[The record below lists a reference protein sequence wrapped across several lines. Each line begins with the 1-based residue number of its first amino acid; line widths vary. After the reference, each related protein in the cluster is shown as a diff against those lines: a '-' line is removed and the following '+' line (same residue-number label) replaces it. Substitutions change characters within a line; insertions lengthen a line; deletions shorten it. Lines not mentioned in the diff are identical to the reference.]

1 MQRRPLGWQT
11 GTVERIKVETYRIK
25 TFTLSLPDWQP
36 FLPGQHF
43 KVRLTAPDG
52 YQAIRSYSI
61 ASAPEEEGVVD
72 LTIELIPDGEVSPY
86 FHQVVLEKD
95 EIEVR
100 GPIGGPFT
108 WTAEVGGPL
117 LLIAAGSGIVPL
129 MSMLRHRNRS
139 APNVPATLLYSS
151 RSLEDIIYREELEL
165 STVDPQVTVVH
176 TLTRKR
182 PSGWKGW
189 NRRIDRSMLQQIL
202 SWLDR
207 MPHVYVCGP
216 TPFVEW
222 VATELVDIGI
232 EPHRVRTE
240 RFGSSV

>member
-1 MQRRPLGWQT
+1 MQHRPLGWQT
-11 GTVERIKVETYRIK
+11 GIVERIRVETYRIK
-25 TFTLSLPDWQP
+25 TFTLSLSDWRP

-52 YQAIRSYSI
+52 YQAVRSYSI
-61 ASAPEEEGVVD
+61 ASPPEDEGVVD

-86 FHQVVLEKD
+86 FHQVVREQD

-108 WTAEVGGPL
+108 WTAEIGGPL

-139 APNVPATLLYSS
+139 VQNVPATLLYSS
-151 RSLEDIIYREELEL
+151 RSLDDIIYREELEHG
-165 STVDPQVTVVH
+165 TADPKVTVLH
-176 TLTRKR
+176 TLTRER
-182 PSGWKGW
+182 PQGWKGW
-189 NRRIDRSMLQQIL
+189 NRRIDRRMLQQVL
-202 SWLDR
+202 SRLDE

-216 TPFVEW
+216 TPFVES

-232 EPHRVRTE
+232 KPQRIRTE
-240 RFGSSV
+240 RFG